1 MTAPVR
7 ESDRPTCS
15 LLRSLFSSGL
25 TLALLAGCASPSQR
39 YLLVDQSLQAGD
51 AKRADTVIE
60 QAQQEYGSKNRL
72 LYLMD
77 RGMTLHLSEQ
87 YQPSNAILE
96 QADDEIERLYTRTI
110 RTETKAFLLN
120 DTELPFEG
128 EPFEQVM
135 INVVKALNY
144 AGLGQWDG
152 ALVEA
157 RRIDHRLNVLADADS
172 KSSYTD
178 DGFARY
184 LSGILYEITGD
195 LNNAFVAYRRAYEA
209 YGQSRAWSRTPV
221 PSELRRDLL
230 RITDSLHL
238 SSEHQEYKQT
248 FADLEWQP
256 PADSP
261 QLAQVVL
268 ISYNGRAPRKE
279 DMFIDLPISLDAL
292 SLVLLTKQFGRENH
306 QSREARGA
314 ESLLYGLNGRV
325 VRIALPRL
333 VSQKSQVQF
342 GDIAMTSTTGSAY
355 QGRTELAHNLTSAA
369 EKRLEERLPGISVK
383 SVARAAVKFTMAE
396 GIGRGVQAAAGKDAS
411 PLIGILVGALAKA
424 LAIGTE
430 ESDTRSWRTLPD
442 EIHIARLWV
451 QPGEY
456 DLRYRA
462 ASRLGG
468 TAGREVS
475 RTLSLKAGE
484 TRLLTERVMF

>member
-7 ESDRPTCS
+7 ESDRPTRRF
-15 LLRSLFSSGL
+15 LRFIFSSGL
-25 TLALLAGCASPSQR
+25 TLALFAGCASPSQR

-60 QAQQEYGSKNRL
+60 QAQPEYGSKDRL

-77 RGMTLHLSEQ
+77 RGMTLHLSAQ
-87 YQPSNAILE
+87 YQPSNAVLQE
-96 QADDEIERLYTRTI
+96 ADDEIERLYTRTI
-110 RTETKAFLLN
+110 RAETKAFLLN

-135 INVVKALNY
+135 LNVVKALNY
-144 AGLGQWDG
+144 AGLGQWDE

-157 RRIDHRLNVLADADS
+157 RRIDHRLNVLADADA

-184 LSGILYEITGD
+184 LSGILYEIAGD

-209 YGQSRAWSRTPV
+209 YDRSRAWLRIPI

-230 RITDSLHL
+230 RITDRLHL
-238 SSEHQEYKQT
+238 STEHQEYKQT

-256 PADSP
+256 PADSSE
-261 QLAQVVL
+261 LAQVIL
-268 ISYNGRAPRKE
+268 ISYNGRAPHKE

-292 SLVLLTKQFGRENH
+292 SLVLLTKQFGGGNH

-325 VRIALPRL
+325 VRVALPRL
-333 VSQKSQVQF
+333 VSQKSHVQF
-342 GDIAMTSTTGSAY
+342 GDIAMTSTTGDTY

-383 SVARAAVKFTMAE
+383 SVARAAVKFSLAE

-411 PLIGILVGALAKA
+411 PLIGLLVGAIAKA

-451 QPGEY
+451 HPGEY

-462 ASRLGG
+462 AARLGG
-468 TAGREVS
+468 AAGREVS